1 MTEYTG
7 PTGPTGPTGNGI
19 RYSFIDSCNQLVFVY
34 DDGLQNTLGNVLGP
48 TGPTGWTG
56 STGALGPTGV
66 GIQLVYLDS
75 CCNLIVVLTDG
86 STINAGNYASCGG
99 PTGAPSG
106 IYYGF
111 ITPSGSTWPAG
122 TTPTPTSAVPT
133 LGSFYVNLN
142 TGVLYSFNGTIWVHA
157 ATSST
162 GTSPIVNPQG
172 GILFY
177 GPDDPAGTT
186 IWPPVITPSPTG
198 PTPIQGNV
206 YMNEPTGNMYIFD
219 DSNSWVN
226 LQAGGMPKFRS
237 LQMVVHVNPST
248 PTDGY
253 GITLGNVLTDD
264 GTFSLLSSSNVNTVV
279 SLAGYSQLYLVPNNS
294 SYLVCNIAGIYD
306 VQMAINS
313 LNFGPDPIPLPGDVA
328 IYVINSANQYTYQ
341 TIGIGICATLNLVA
355 GDKLV
360 IYANAISNVLTYDV
374 TNNNAYLEI
383 TRRY

>member
-1 MTEYTG
+1 MATEYTG

-34 DDGLQNTLGNVLGP
+34 DDGFQSTLGNVLGP

-56 STGALGPTGV
+56 STGSLGPTGV

-86 STINAGNYASCGG
+86 STVNAGNYASCGG

-111 ITPSGSTWPAG
+111 VVASGSTWPPG
-122 TTPTPTSAVPT
+122 TTPAPTTTVPA
-133 LGSFYVNLN
+133 LGNFYVNLT
-142 TGVLYSFNGTIWVHA
+142 TGILYSFNGTTWVHA
-157 ATSST
+157 PTSST

-177 GPDDPAGTT
+177 GPDSPSGTD
-186 IWPPVITPSPTG
+186 WPVNITPSPTG
-198 PTPIQGNV
+198 PAPNNGNV

-219 DSNSWVN
+219 DTNTWIN
-226 LQAGGMPKFRS
+226 LQAGGMPNFRS
-237 LQMVVHVNPST
+237 LQMVVHVHPST
-248 PTDGY
+248 STDGY
-253 GITLGNVLTDD
+253 GLTLGNVLTDD
-264 GTFSLLSSSNVNTVV
+264 GTFSLVTSGNVNSTV
-279 SLAGYSQLYLVPNNS
+279 SLAGYSLLYQVPNGCS
-294 SYLVCNIAGIYD
+294 SLVCNVGGVYN

-313 LNFGPDPIPLPGDVA
+313 LDFGPNPLPIPGDVA
-328 IYVINSANQYTYQ
+328 IYVINSSNTYTYQ
-341 TIGIGICATLNLVA
+341 TVGIGICATLNLVA
-355 GDKLV
+355 GDVLV
-360 IYANAISNVLTYDV
+360 IYANGISNILTYDV

-383 TRRY
+383 VRRY